1 MTDTQTAN
9 PGLARWEA
17 AVAKALDGGG
27 VDDVA
32 ACLHPD
38 VTFHSPVVHKAYQ
51 GAAVTGAILM
61 AVFSVF
67 ENFRYT
73 DVLDCDDRAG
83 LVFAANVGDRTL
95 EGWDYLRLDEDG
107 LITDF
112 TVMVRPL
119 SGITALAGAMK
130 AKLEELGFA

>member
-1 MTDTQTAN
+1 MTKTQTVN

-17 AVAKALDGGG
+17 AVATALGSGGM
-27 VDDVA
+27 DDVA
-32 ACLHPD
+32 SCLHPA
-38 VTFHSPVVHKAYQ
+38 VTFNSPVVHKAYQ

-73 DVLDCDDRAG
+73 DILDCGDRAG
-83 LVFAANVGDRTL
+83 LVFAANVGDRCL
-95 EGWDYLRLDEDG
+95 EGWDYLRFDADG

-119 SGITALAGAMK
+119 SGITVLAAAMK